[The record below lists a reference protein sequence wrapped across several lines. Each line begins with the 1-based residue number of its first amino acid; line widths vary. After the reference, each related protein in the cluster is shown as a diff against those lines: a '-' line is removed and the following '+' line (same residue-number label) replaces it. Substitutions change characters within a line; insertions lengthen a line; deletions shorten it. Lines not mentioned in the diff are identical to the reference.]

1 MKLKNVRKMW
11 EGQPSPIPRSES
23 VFAPPLPPI
32 TYLERITATVTHP
45 RPLSVG
51 DGSDIAQNALAGRLD
66 GCFAGPDML
75 NLGCIT
81 NIADLGVLGVQNT
94 RFVMLLRWGQIQGFG
109 DCVKAFYAFFL
120 WCIYNADIDGRMRRF
135 SGAFFSA
142 CVHSVGHDCDTAG
155 S

>member
-1 MKLKNVRKMW
+1 MNPKIYQKMW

-51 DGSDIAQNALAGRLD
+51 DGSDIAQNALAGLLD
-66 GCFAGPDML
+66 GCFAGSDML

-81 NIADLGVLGVQNT
+81 NIANLGVLGVRKHPFCDATPQGANLVF
-94 RFVMLLRWGQIQGFG
+94 RRLRQ
-109 DCVKAFYAFFL
+109 CVSHVLPVVHSRYRYSLRRRVFWRCFFL
-120 WCIYNADIDGRMRRF
+120 CLRSLRRP
-135 SGAFFSA
+135 
-142 CVHSVGHDCDTAG
+142 
-155 S
+155 